1 MAVPKFFEFFE
12 AFLNALSD
20 GEIRSAKDI
29 RECVAAEMHL
39 SEADRSEM
47 LPSGTQSKFDNRVAW
62 ARAYLDKAGLIDT
75 PLRGKYRI
83 TKIGKE
89 ALASKAKIDL
99 EYLNQFESFKK
110 FHETASDKPAT
121 QKEEDMEKDE
131 SPLEVLD
138 SAFQKINATL
148 ASQLMD
154 EVMKLSPT
162 EFERLVVKLLLRMGY
177 GNGIDEAGRVT
188 QRSKD
193 GGIDGIIKEDQLGFS
208 NIYIQAKQWS
218 LSQTVTSPE
227 VQKFVGALQGKKA
240 QKGLFITT
248 TRFSDGAI
256 KYASDLSGIK
266 VVLIDG
272 KTLMKLMIKHNLGI
286 SVEHIYEIKR
296 IDSDFF
302 ADEL

>member
-1 MAVPKFFEFFE
+1 MAVPTFFEFFE

-20 GEIRSAKDI
+20 GEIRSAKDV

-121 QKEEDMEKDE
+121 TGCFQNVKAQPFPVHLQVHGNEC
-131 SPLEVLD
+131 
-138 SAFQKINATL
+138 FQKTVHNTA
-148 ASQLMD
+148 
-154 EVMKLSPT
+154 
-162 EFERLVVKLLLRMGY
+162 EFPR
-177 GNGIDEAGRVT
+177 
-188 QRSKD
+188 
-193 GGIDGIIKEDQLGFS
+193 
-208 NIYIQAKQWS
+208 
-218 LSQTVTSPE
+218 
-227 VQKFVGALQGKKA
+227 
-240 QKGLFITT
+240 
-248 TRFSDGAI
+248 
-256 KYASDLSGIK
+256 
-266 VVLIDG
+266 
-272 KTLMKLMIKHNLGI
+272 
-286 SVEHIYEIKR
+286 
-296 IDSDFF
+296 
-302 ADEL
+302 